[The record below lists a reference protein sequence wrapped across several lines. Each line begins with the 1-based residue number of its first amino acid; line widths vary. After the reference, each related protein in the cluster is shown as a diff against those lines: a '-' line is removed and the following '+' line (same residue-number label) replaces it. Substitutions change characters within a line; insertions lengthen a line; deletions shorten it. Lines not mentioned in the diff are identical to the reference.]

1 MPKGRTSKQGNTATI
16 RSDNTN
22 NYENSLNGRMEAL
35 MLRWA
40 EAEKRERIIA
50 NIIKYKEAQN
60 KQQN

>member
-22 NYENSLNGRMEAL
+22 NYEDSLNGRMEAL

-40 EAEKRERIIA
+40 EREKRERIIA

-60 KQQN
+60 KEQN